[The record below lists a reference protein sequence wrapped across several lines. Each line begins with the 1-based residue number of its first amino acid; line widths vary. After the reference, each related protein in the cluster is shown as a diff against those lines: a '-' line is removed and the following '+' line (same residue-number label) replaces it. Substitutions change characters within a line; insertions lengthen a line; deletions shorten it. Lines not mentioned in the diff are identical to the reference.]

1 MGNQKKIKSVLILGS
16 TGMLGWTV
24 LDTFCNYENFK
35 VFATFR
41 DKKSIKLLQK
51 KIGKKK
57 IKKVKFLR
65 FDVLRSSDT
74 QLKKITRNISSIVNC
89 IGIIKPHIDEINK
102 RSENALMVN
111 SVFPHKLS
119 KISSSKNIK
128 IYQIA
133 TDCVYSGK
141 KGNYTEESIHDVTDI
156 YGRTKSLGEVKF
168 KNFYNLRCSIIG
180 PEIKEFSSLFEWF
193 KSQKI
198 NATING
204 FTNHLWNGLTTKV
217 YAELLV
223 GIIKNNIILPNSIH
237 IVPKDQITKYNLLIQ
252 FSKILRMNH
261 INLVKTNSKYKIN
274 RTLNTIIK
282 NKNLEIWQASKFKKI
297 LTMEEIL
304 KFF

>member
-16 TGMLGWTV
+16 TGMLGWKV

-35 VFATFR
+35 IYATYR
-41 DKKSIKLLQK
+41 DKKSLKLLKK
-51 KIGKKK
+51 KIDKKK
-57 IKKVKFLR
+57 IKRVKFLK
-65 FDVLRSSDT
+65 FNILKSSDT
-74 QLKKITRNISSIVNC
+74 QLKKIIQNVSSVINC

-102 RSENALMVN
+102 KSENALIVN
-111 SVFPHKLS
+111 SVFPYQLS
-119 KISSSKNIK
+119 KVSSSKNIK

-156 YGRTKSLGEVKF
+156 YGRTKSLGEVKK

-193 KSQKI
+193 RRQNI
-198 NATING
+198 NAKING
-204 FTNHLWNGLTTKV
+204 FSNHLWNGLTTKV

-223 GIIKNNIILPNSIH
+223 GIIKNNIKLPNLIH
-237 IVPKDQITKYNLLIQ
+237 IVPKNQITKYNLLIQ
-252 FSKILRMNH
+252 LSKILRKNH
-261 INLVKTNSKYKIN
+261 LYIVKANSKYKIN
-274 RTLNTIIK
+274 RTLKTILK

-297 LTMEEIL
+297 LTMKEIIN
-304 KFF
+304 FN